1 MMIMVL
7 MMVVVVVIRMM
18 MMINDHC
25 RSLNPCLVCQ
35 MQICTADGVDGDK
48 NGDEDADDNY
58 VHYDEWL
65 SEPMLASQ
73 SDAGL

>member
-1 MMIMVL
+1 M
-7 MMVVVVVIRMM
+7 MM
-18 MMINDHC
+18 MMIDHY

-35 MQICTADGVDGDK
+35 MLICTADGVDGDE
-48 NGDEDADDNY
+48 NGDEDADDND

-65 SEPMLASQ
+65 PEPLMLPSQ

>member
-1 MMIMVL
+1 MMRMVL
-7 MMVVVVVIRMM
+7 LMVVVVVIRMM

-35 MQICTADGVDGDK
+35 MLICTADGVDGNK
-48 NGDEDADDNY
+48 NGDRDADDND

-65 SEPMLASQ
+65 SEPLLPSQ